1 MRAKPPTPRRT
12 RQLPR
17 DYVEGLRAEN
27 AKYRTRAQ
35 HTDELAQRLHAE
47 LVKATGRLADPSDL
61 AYSEDHLTDSDAL
74 NTAIDELLTAKP
86 HLKKPTAPSGDVG
99 QGNRGTAE
107 VPVSL
112 LGILRNIV

>member
-1 MRAKPPTPRRT
+1 MNYEDYQHILFERRGPHILWMT
-12 RQLPR
+12 LNRPAQL
-17 DYVEGLRAEN
+17 N
-27 AKYRTRAQ
+27 AA
-35 HTDELAQRLHAE
+35 DARLHTE